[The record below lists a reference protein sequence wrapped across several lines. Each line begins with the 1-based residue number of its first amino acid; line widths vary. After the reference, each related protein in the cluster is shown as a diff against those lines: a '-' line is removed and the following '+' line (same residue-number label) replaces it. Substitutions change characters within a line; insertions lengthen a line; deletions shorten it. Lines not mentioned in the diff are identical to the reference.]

1 VNVPRS
7 STVRDASA
15 AGASAGQDDTLRVWE
30 WPGGPPDAL
39 LLHGIG
45 NYGRYWD
52 LFADAIGGRMR
63 LVAPDARGHG
73 DSGKPAD
80 GYAPEDFVADAVAVM
95 DAQRTAR
102 PIVVGH
108 SMSGFHAA
116 ALTLAHPDRVRAL
129 VLVDVGPR
137 IEEAGSSR
145 ARRLS
150 LGRPDRFAD
159 DASALA
165 YLHETS
171 PGYDDAVYA
180 NRMAWVFRRDDGGAL
195 VWRSSKDALRRIL
208 DDSARSSARVWERLG
223 EIRCPVL
230 VVRGTRS
237 PSFGAPT
244 ARAMLAALPDA
255 RLVELAAGH
264 NVALDRPNELAD
276 AVVRFAREVA

>member
-15 AGASAGQDDTLRVWE
+15 AGASAGQDGTLRVWE

-52 LFADAIGGRMR
+52 LFADAIGVRMR

-73 DSGKPAD
+73 DSGKPSE
-80 GYAPEDFVADAVAVM
+80 GYRPEDFVADALAVM
-95 DAQRTAR
+95 DAQRMAR

-108 SMSGFHAA
+108 SMGGFHAA
-116 ALTLAHPDRVRAL
+116 ALTLAHPGRVRAL
-129 VLVDVGPR
+129 VLVDVGPKV
-137 IEEAGSSR
+137 EDAGSSR

-159 DASALA
+159 EASALA

-171 PGYDDAVYA
+171 PGYSHAVYA
-180 NRMAWVFRRDDGGAL
+180 NRMEWVFRRDEAGGL

-208 DDSARSSARVWERLG
+208 DESARSSARVWERLG
-223 EIRCPVL
+223 EIRCPAL

-237 PSFGAPT
+237 PSFAEPT
-244 ARAMLAALPDA
+244 ARQMLTTLADA
-255 RLVELAAGH
+255 RLVELDAGH
-264 NVALDRPNELAD
+264 NVALDRPRELAD